1 MCNIYIHIHM
11 CKPFLFFCH
20 TNAKP
25 VPKHWTKIVIEN
37 IANSRFRSSSVGS
50 RVRPQSRLV
59 SVLNDTHWLAWITQQ
74 MLHVSLCEYS
84 ISLRN
89 LSTFLL
95 SLILSHDRDHASKYF
110 HICRLRQICRF
121 KDFEARF
128 FPFKYSSVLSTKV
141 LELVTEARGN
151 RDFGKKTSGS

>member
-1 MCNIYIHIHM
+1 
-11 CKPFLFFCH
+11 
-20 TNAKP
+20 
-25 VPKHWTKIVIEN
+25 
-37 IANSRFRSSSVGS
+37 
-50 RVRPQSRLV
+50 
-59 SVLNDTHWLAWITQQ
+59 

-121 KDFEARF
+121 KDFEARLL
-128 FPFKYSSVLSTKV
+128 PFKYSSVLSTKV
-141 LELVTEARGN
+141 LELVTEAREN
-151 RDFGKKTSGS
+151 RDFDKKTSGS